1 MGVLTVFN
9 LTVYPTGN
17 ITLGAPGAG
26 FFNGVARLQAWA
38 EAAFRRVT
46 AARVPAPVDE
56 IAQLRAMADDL
67 LKTDPSFA
75 QDLYAAAD
83 RCERETLAQL

>member
-1 MGVLTVFN
+1 MFN
-9 LTVYPTGN
+9 VTVYPTGN

-26 FFNGVARLQAWA
+26 FFNGLARLQAWA
-38 EAAFRRVT
+38 EAVLRRAT
-46 AARVPAPVDE
+46 TPRAPTPVDE

-67 LKTDPSFA
+67 LKSDPSLA

-83 RCERETLAQL
+83 RCEYEAAAKA